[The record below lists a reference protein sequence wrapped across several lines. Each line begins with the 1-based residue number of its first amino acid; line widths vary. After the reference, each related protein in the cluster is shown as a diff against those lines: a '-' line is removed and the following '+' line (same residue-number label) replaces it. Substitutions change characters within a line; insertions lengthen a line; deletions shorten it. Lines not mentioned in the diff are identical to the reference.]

1 MRNIVIVAY
10 DYLPNNGG
18 IARLCGDI
26 VSELERRDIPYFV
39 ITVAACAESEINPRI
54 HRLNAKRG
62 RLEIEMIKCIKRITT
77 KDDIIICDT
86 WHPAA
91 TLCILADR
99 KPYTLAHGA
108 ELLPG
113 QSAFRKYVWKHFRH
127 FIFSC
132 CKGVIANSHYTANLV
147 KNVSKGVSVKAV
159 PLPVNSQM
167 FYPTASKHN
176 DDILHICSIS
186 RLEKFK
192 GHDFI
197 LKTISTLPER
207 YKRKIKLSIAGKGPY
222 KNALEQLSF
231 DLELNN
237 IVNFLGFIPSSGM
250 NDFYSSHDL
259 FILCT
264 REEPELRNVEG
275 FGLVFTESQSCG
287 TAVIATRTGGISDAV
302 KETDGGW
309 LIQQDNTDELLNIL
323 MRLIEN
329 KKLAWEQGTKARERV
344 LRDCS
349 LKLFVDNILSYI
361 DWN

>member
-26 VSELERRDIPYFV
+26 VSDLERRDIPHLV
-39 ITVAACAESEINPRI
+39 ITAAACVEGENNSKI
-54 HRLNAKRG
+54 HRLNARRG
-62 RLEIEMIKCIKRITT
+62 RLEVEMIKCIKRVTT

-91 TLCILADR
+91 TLCILAGR

-113 QSAFRKYVWKHFRH
+113 QGAFRKYVWKHFRH

-147 KNVSKGVSVKAV
+147 KSIVKNISVEAI
-159 PLPVNSQM
+159 PLPVNSQI
-167 FYPTASKHN
+167 FYPTVPKP
-176 DDILHICSIS
+176 DDNILHICSIS

-197 LKTISTLPER
+197 LKTISTLPEN
-207 YKRKIKLSIAGKGPY
+207 YKDKIRLSIAGKGPY
-222 KNALEQLSF
+222 KDTLEQLSF
-231 DLELNN
+231 DLKLNN
-237 IVNFLGFIPSSGM
+237 IVSFLGFIPFSDM

-302 KETDGGW
+302 KEADGGW
-309 LIQQDNTDELLNIL
+309 LIQQDNIDELHDIL
-323 MRLIEN
+323 IKLIEN
-329 KKLAWEQGTKARERV
+329 KKLAWEQGIKARERV

-349 LKLFVDNILSYI
+349 LKLFVDSILSYI